1 MMLSA
6 VNNASDRMRIDKTQD
21 INVVEDMFV
30 TDIKRHMKM
39 KALGTQ
45 KFPALGVAIEI
56 LRTYVTVPRGALN
69 EFVAS
74 TLNDDIRARID
85 ARAQAAQGFV
95 EKPTPEIV
103 PPQAPPILR
112 MQGPAAPA
120 APAGG
125 APARPLG
132 PRVRP
137 LAPPAPPAAA
147 PPAAPPAAAPAPP
160 AAAPSTATPALTHQ
174 RTSFP
179 LMNSR

>member
-6 VNNASDRMRIDKTQD
+6 VNNASDRMRIDKTPD

-95 EKPTPEIV
+95 AKPTPEIV

-132 PRVRP
+132 PAVRP
-137 LAPPAPPAAA
+137 LAPPAPPAA
-147 PPAAPPAAAPAPP
+147 PPA
-160 AAAPSTATPALTHQ
+160 PSSS
-174 RTSFP
+174 TSSSSTSTSSSSAI
-179 LMNSR
+179 NSNSSIRPISEHLFR